1 MEVFSAWFGPHL
13 CITNKGVIM
22 TNVVSALGLSNE
34 ASIFL
39 QFLAA
44 SKHWNLLNL
53 PSLVDENIYWDSAC
67 SRPHGKA
74 HMSIKEKDTCIC
86 IQVVLTKQ
94 RILAICPGSDVYIRS
109 GQMSSL
115 NNWPMLQ
122 SRDLCCPIRLV
133 LSSVKESQSFRGK
146 ICGRAMGEVRSANM
160 ELFRCLLRKPTN

>member
-1 MEVFSAWFGPHL
+1 
-13 CITNKGVIM
+13 M
-22 TNVVSALGLSNE
+22 TNVASALGLSNK
-34 ASIFL
+34 ASIAL
-39 QFLAA
+39 QLLAA
-44 SKHWNLLNL
+44 SKHWNLLNFS
-53 PSLVDENIYWDSAC
+53 SLVDKNIYLDSAC

-109 GQMSSL
+109 RQMSSL

-133 LSSVKESQSFRGK
+133 LSSVRECQSFGDK
-146 ICGRAMGEVRSANM
+146 ICGRAMGEVWSANM
-160 ELFRCLLRKPTN
+160 ELVRCLQRKPTN